1 MAVTA
6 RIEEVRNEVTEMA
19 KAAPMAQGLM
29 RSMVKLLHDRML
41 KYNWVGFY
49 MLEPGTQ
56 PAVLVLGA
64 FEGAMTPH
72 TRIPLNQGICGAAA
86 SSGQTVVVDDVSRD
100 PRNQIGDCGSGLR
113 PRQDYGRTRHRQPLP
128 CRVHG
133 RTSDLCAAL
142 CDACRKETGSCREMK
157 RVVAGLIVRDGKL
170 LVCQRTRHQTMPL
183 KWEFP
188 GGKIEEGE
196 QPRDALRR
204 ELDEE
209 LGIAATIGDEVAR
222 IQHEYP
228 NGGMVELRFYLVREF
243 KGELENRIFRDMQW
257 IQPKNLPK
265 FDFLE
270 ADLTLVKDLAAGKL
284 L

>member
-1 MAVTA
+1 
-6 RIEEVRNEVTEMA
+6 
-19 KAAPMAQGLM
+19 
-29 RSMVKLLHDRML
+29 
-41 KYNWVGFY
+41 
-49 MLEPGTQ
+49 
-56 PAVLVLGA
+56 
-64 FEGAMTPH
+64 
-72 TRIPLNQGICGAAA
+72 
-86 SSGQTVVVDDVSRD
+86 
-100 PRNQIGDCGSGLR
+100 
-113 PRQDYGRTRHRQPLP
+113 
-128 CRVHG
+128 
-133 RTSDLCAAL
+133 
-142 CDACRKETGSCREMK
+142 MK
-157 RVVAGLIVRDGKL
+157 RVVAALIVKNGKL

-209 LGIAATIGDEVAR
+209 LGIQATVGDELAR

-228 NGGMVELRFYLVREF
+228 NGSMVELRFYVVRQF
-243 KGELENRIFRDMQW
+243 NGELENRIFRDIQW
-257 IQPKNLPK
+257 AEARNLPK